1 MEFWGLITM
10 DYDGRKRII
19 ANWLLDFLKRY
30 EAPSHLDK
38 DASREEMLL
47 MVEDINSEC
56 PAANEGGLKW
66 LLDEAAKYVRKNQVS
81 RRWPTIN
88 MFVKGIK
95 ENRDKI
101 KKDLLETSEEFSPQ
115 LNIFKINA
123 QRIKKKEP
131 VDEKYVSGK
140 YAELLIEKNL
150 ISETDLEPYRN
161 S

>member
-1 MEFWGLITM
+1 M

-19 ANWLLDFLKRY
+19 ANCLLDFLKRY

-56 PAANEGGLKW
+56 PTANESGLKW

-101 KKDLLETSEEFSPQ
+101 KKDLLETSEEFSTQ
-115 LNIFKINA
+115 LNVFKINA

-131 VDEKYVSGK
+131 VDEQYVFGK
-140 YAELLIEKNL
+140 YAEFLIEKNL

>member
-1 MEFWGLITM
+1 VAFWGLVTM
-10 DYDGRKRII
+10 DYDSRKRII
-19 ANWLLDFLKRY
+19 ANWLLEFLKRY

-56 PAANEGGLKW
+56 PSTNEGGLKW
-66 LLDEAAKYVRKNQVS
+66 VLDEAAKYVRKNQVS

-101 KKDLLETSEEFSPQ
+101 KKELLENSEEFSPK
-115 LNIFKINA
+115 LDVFKINA
-123 QRIKKKEP
+123 GRIKRKEP

-140 YAELLIEKNL
+140 YAEFLIEKNL
-150 ISETDLEPYRN
+150 ISETDLKPYRN

>member
-1 MEFWGLITM
+1 M
-10 DYDGRKRII
+10 DYDKRKRII
-19 ANWLLDFLKRY
+19 ASWLIDFLKRY

-56 PAANEGGLKW
+56 PTANEGGLKW

-101 KKDLLETSEEFSPQ
+101 KKELLETSEEFSLQ
-115 LNIFKINA
+115 LNVFKINA
-123 QRIKKKEP
+123 QRIKKREP
-131 VDEKYVSGK
+131 VDEKYVWGK
-140 YAELLIEKNL
+140 YAELLIEKKL
-150 ISETDLEPYRN
+150 ISETDLKPYRN